1 MSNIDTSKLITQLR
15 TLLQLTHTEAQ
26 IAQARQA
33 QARTEAV
40 RRELTQN
47 ETNARTRS
55 TQITTTLRELGGV
68 PDVVSPALGRE
79 IASTRPST

>member
-40 RRELTQN
+40 RRELTPERNQ
-47 ETNARTRS
+47 RPHP
-55 TQITTTLRELGGV
+55 QH
-68 PDVVSPALGRE
+68 PDHHHLA
-79 IASTRPST
+79 